1 MRIIQLPSHRRY
13 MRGAG
18 IGSLFAKLTTLVKP
32 LLKTAIKTARPIA
45 KRTLKKLGK
54 EGLNVAAST
63 MSDVFENNMSLKDA
77 AQKNVKRGM
86 TRAKKTAKR
95 GAKRAF
101 SAVGSELTKDIKRR
115 KQSGG
120 GKRKK
125 KPRQT
130 VLKKKKK
137 RKTKKRRKP
146 YRGIFQ

>member
-18 IGSLFAKLTTLVKP
+18 IGSLFSKLTTLVKP
-32 LLKTAIKTARPIA
+32 LLKTAIRTAKPIA

-63 MSDVFENNMSLKDA
+63 MSDVLENNMSLKDA

-86 TRAKKTAKR
+86 TRAKKSAKR
-95 GAKRAF
+95 GVKRAF
-101 SAVGSELTKDIKRR
+101 SAIGTEVAKDIKRR

-120 GKRKK
+120 GKGKK
-125 KPRQT
+125 KKSRKT
-130 VLKKKKK
+130 VVKKKK
-137 RKTKKRRKP
+137 RKTKKGRKP